1 MSTLPTTTLP
11 TTRTS
16 ALLRRLIVAAAALAL
31 EAQVETHGA
40 ERGLLDRL
48 QQLRARCAVA
58 ARVKLGRL
66 AQRVDGRGV
75 HLHARA
81 LRARR
86 CVFAAAIDGV
96 HAPGADVARAF
107 ADASRRCGD
116 GVEHDVDMLAFG
128 AGRDVVHRD
137 RDALGA
143 RGQTAPL
150 ERGRKTVAV
159 AGAARF
165 EHAVGIKRRALE
177 VHARRVGSLGDARRI
192 GLIAARRVVIRW
204 RRRRAI
210 VALLSA
216 AASLSTSTLS
226 TSTLSSTLPTT
237 LPTPLAARTAGAAL
251 VAARVGFLGH
261 LAVGVGELKVHLAF
275 GLDAVRDGAFL
286 ASEFILERPR
296 LFARLLEAGDA
307 CATQRLQRGT
317 QRVRMRLRG
326 DLALV
331 AFAIERDF
339 ALHAAVDVG
348 IGLRRVVVVR
358 ARAAAEPLALR

>member
-216 AASLSTSTLS
+216 AASLSTAALPT
-226 TSTLSSTLPTT
+226 TTLPTT
-237 LPTPLAARTAGAAL
+237 LPTPLAARPAGATL
-251 VAARVGFLGH
+251 VAARIGFLGH
-261 LAVGVGELKVHLAF
+261 LAVGVGELKAHLAF

>member
-1 MSTLPTTTLP
+1 M
-11 TTRTS
+11 
-16 ALLRRLIVAAAALAL
+16 LRRLIVAAAALAL

-216 AASLSTSTLS
+216 AASLSTAALPT
-226 TSTLSSTLPTT
+226 TTLPTT

-261 LAVGVGELKVHLAF
+261 LAVGVGELKAHLAF

-331 AFAIERDF
+331 AFAVERDF
-339 ALHAAVDVG
+339 ALHSAVDVG

>member
-1 MSTLPTTTLP
+1 M
-11 TTRTS
+11 
-16 ALLRRLIVAAAALAL
+16 
-31 EAQVETHGA
+31 
-40 ERGLLDRL
+40 
-48 QQLRARCAVA
+48 
-58 ARVKLGRL
+58 
-66 AQRVDGRGV
+66 
-75 HLHARA
+75 
-81 LRARR
+81 
-86 CVFAAAIDGV
+86 
-96 HAPGADVARAF
+96 
-107 ADASRRCGD
+107 
-116 GVEHDVDMLAFG
+116 
-128 AGRDVVHRD
+128 HRD

-226 TSTLSSTLPTT
+226 TSTLSTSTLSSTLPTT
-237 LPTPLAARTAGAAL
+237 LPTPLAARPAGATL
-251 VAARVGFLGH
+251 VAARIGFLGH
-261 LAVGVGELKVHLAF
+261 LAVGVGELKAHLAF

-331 AFAIERDF
+331 AFAVERDF
-339 ALHAAVDVG
+339 ALHSAVDVG